1 MVSDETARLAALR
14 RYRILDTEPEQ
25 AFDDLTLLASQ
36 ICGTPMALITL
47 LDEERQWFKSRLGTS
62 ATETAR
68 SIAFCA
74 HTIQRDHVFVIPD
87 TLADERFR
95 ENPLVV
101 GEPWVRFYAGAP
113 LVTGDGQALGSL
125 CVLDRVPRT
134 LTPEQQAALDALRR
148 QAVAQ
153 LELRL
158 NVDELTKALRA
169 RDQAEEEQRRLVEEL
184 RTALEGASRLSAL
197 LPFCS
202 ACQFN
207 IVIPAD
213 PAAISTVTDGVA
225 QALQNKP
232 GVVGHEFEIELA
244 LQEALANAIRH
255 GCHGDRTKFIQC
267 CVTYEDAGDV
277 LIVVRDPGPGFDLAD
292 VPNPL
297 EGPNV
302 LKGNG
307 RGIFLINQ
315 LMDEVRFADGG
326 RELHMRKGRN
336 GRETTGSGLVDQG
349 IFGNARRLGEC
360 VSAEREP

>member
-1 MVSDETARLAALR
+1 MATDETARLAALR

-36 ICGTPMALITL
+36 ICRAPIALITIL
-47 LDEERQWFKSRLGTS
+47 NEDRQWYKSRVGTS

-74 HTIQRDHVFVIPD
+74 HTIQQDGLFVVTD
-87 TLADERFR
+87 TMADERFR

-101 GEPWVRFYAGAP
+101 GEPHVRFYAGAP
-113 LVTGDGQALGSL
+113 LITHDGHALGSL
-125 CVLDRVPRT
+125 CVFDRVPRS
-134 LTPEQQAALDALRR
+134 LTPAEATALEALRR

-158 NVDELTKALRA
+158 NVDELALALRE
-169 RDQAEEEQRRLVEEL
+169 RDRAEEAEARLVQEL
-184 RTALEGASRLSAL
+184 RAALDGAKQLSAL

-213 PAAISTVTDGVA
+213 PAAIETVTEGVA
-225 QALQNKP
+225 HALRGKP
-232 GVVGHEFEIELA
+232 GVAGHEYEIELA

-255 GCHGDRTKFIQC
+255 GCHGDPTKLVQC
-267 CVTYEDAGDV
+267 CVTYGDTGDL
-277 LIVVRDPGPGFDLAD
+277 LIVVRDPGPGFD
-292 VPNPL
+292 VNSVTNPL
-297 EGPNV
+297 DEANM
-302 LKGNG
+302 LKPHG
-307 RGIFLINQ
+307 RGIFLMNQ

-326 RELHMRKGRN
+326 RELQMRKRH
-336 GRETTGSGLVDQG
+336 T
-349 IFGNARRLGEC
+349 A
-360 VSAEREP
+360 AA

>member
-1 MVSDETARLAALR
+1 MMNNDETARLAALR

-36 ICGTPMALITL
+36 ICATPIALITL
-47 LDEERQWFKSRLGTS
+47 LDEKRQWFKARTGIS

-68 SIAFCA
+68 SVSFCA
-74 HTIQRDHVFVIPD
+74 HTIQTSGLFVVPD
-87 TLADERFR
+87 TLADARFR

-101 GEPWVRFYAGAP
+101 DAPGIRFYAGSP
-113 LVTGDGQALGSL
+113 LITHDGHALGSL
-125 CVLDRVPRT
+125 CVFDRVPRT
-134 LTPEQQAALDALRR
+134 LTAEQQGALDALRR

-158 NVDELTKALRA
+158 NVDELARALEA
-169 RDQAEEEQRRLVEEL
+169 RDQAEDAERRLVLEL
-184 RTALEGASRLSAL
+184 RAALDGSKQLSAL

-213 PAAISTVTDGVA
+213 PAAIGVVTDGVA
-225 QALQNKP
+225 HALRNKP

-255 GCHGDRTKFIQC
+255 GCQGDRTKSVQC
-267 CVTYEDAGDV
+267 CVTYDDAGDV
-277 LIVVRDPGPGFDLAD
+277 LIVVRDPGPGFDISR
-292 VPNPL
+292 VSNPL
-297 EGPNV
+297 ETRN
-302 LKGNG
+302 LFKGNG

-315 LMDEVRFADGG
+315 MMDEVRFADGG
-326 RELHMRKGRN
+326 RELRMRKGRRGGTDLN
-336 GRETTGSGLVDQG
+336 ETTC
-349 IFGNARRLGEC
+349 RRIG
-360 VSAEREP
+360 VGHSS

>member
-1 MVSDETARLAALR
+1 MTRTPTIANDETARLAALR

-25 AFDDLTLLASQ
+25 AFDDLTLLAAQS
-36 ICGTPMALITL
+36 CGTPIALITL
-47 LDEERQWFKSRLGTS
+47 LDEDRQWFKSRLGTS

-68 SIAFCA
+68 SVAFCA
-74 HTIQRDHVFVIPD
+74 HTIQQHDLFVVPD

-95 ENPLVV
+95 DNPLVV
-101 GEPWVRFYAGAP
+101 GEPWVRFYMGAP
-113 LVTGDGQALGSL
+113 LVTHDGHALGSL

-134 LTPEQQAALDALRR
+134 LTPEQQGALAALRR

-158 NVDELTKALRA
+158 NVDELAQALRE
-169 RDQAEEEQRRLVEEL
+169 RDHAEEAQQRLVEEL
-184 RTALEGASRLSAL
+184 QDRLETARRLSAL

-213 PAAISTVTDGVA
+213 PAAIRTVTDGVA
-225 QALQNKP
+225 QALCNKP

-244 LQEALANAIRH
+244 LQEALANAIQH
-255 GCHGDRTKFIQC
+255 GCQGDPTKLIQC
-267 CVTYEDAGDV
+267 LVTYEDAGDV
-277 LIVVRDPGPGFDLAD
+277 LIVVRDPGPGFEVAG
-292 VPNPL
+292 VPDPL
-297 EGPNV
+297 DGTNL
-302 LKGNG
+302 LKGSG

-326 RELHMRKGRN
+326 RELHMRKR
-336 GRETTGSGLVDQG
+336 RE
-349 IFGNARRLGEC
+349 A
-360 VSAEREP
+360 AERLP

>member
-1 MVSDETARLAALR
+1 MVNDETGRLAALR
-14 RYRILDTEPEQ
+14 RYRILDSEPEQ

-36 ICGTPMALITL
+36 ICGTPIALITL
-47 LDEERQWFKSRLGTS
+47 LDETRQWFKSRVGVS

-74 HTIQRDHVFVIPD
+74 HTIQLDDLFVIPD

-101 GEPWVRFYAGAP
+101 DEPRIRFYAGSP
-113 LVTGDGQALGSL
+113 LVTHDGHALGSL
-125 CVLDRVPRT
+125 CVMDRVPRT
-134 LTPEQQAALDALRR
+134 LTPEQHGALDALRR

-153 LELRL
+153 LELRQ
-158 NVDELTKALRA
+158 NVDDLARALRR
-169 RDQAEEEQRRLVEEL
+169 RDQAEEAERRLILEL
-184 RTALEGASRLSAL
+184 RAALDGAKQLSAL

-213 PAAISTVTDGVA
+213 PAAIRTVTDGVA
-225 QALQNKP
+225 QALRNKP
-232 GVVGHEFEIELA
+232 GIAGHEFEIELA

-255 GCHGDRTKFIQC
+255 GCQGDPTKFVQC
-267 CVTYEDAGDV
+267 CVTYEDAGNV
-277 LIVVRDPGPGFDLAD
+277 LVVVRDPGPGFDVNR

-297 EGPNV
+297 EGSNV

-315 LMDEVRFADGG
+315 LMDDVRFADGG
-326 RELHMRKGRN
+326 RELHMRKGHRVQN
-336 GRETTGSGLVDQG
+336 ELNDVALVMQCRG
-349 IFGNARRLGEC
+349 HA
-360 VSAEREP
+360 S

>member
-1 MVSDETARLAALR
+1 MVSDEAARLAALR

-25 AFDDLTLLASQ
+25 SFDDLTFLASQ
-36 ICGTPMALITL
+36 ICGTPVALITL

-74 HTIQRDHVFVIPD
+74 HTIQEDALFVVPD
-87 TLADERFR
+87 TLADDRFR

-113 LVTGDGQALGSL
+113 LVTRDGQALGSL

-134 LTPEQQAALDALRR
+134 LTREQQTALDSLRR

-158 NVDELTKALRA
+158 NVDELAQALRE
-169 RDQAEEEQRRLVEEL
+169 RDQAEAAQRRLVQEL
-184 RTALEGASRLSAL
+184 RVALDSASRLSAL
-197 LPFCS
+197 LPYCS
-202 ACQFN
+202 ACQFD

-213 PAAISTVTDGVA
+213 PAAISTVTEGVA
-225 QALQNKP
+225 QALVNKP

-255 GCHGDRTKFIQC
+255 GCQCDRTKFIQC
-267 CVTYEDAGDV
+267 CVTYDGAGDV
-277 LIVVRDPGPGFDLAD
+277 LIVVRDPGPGFEVAD
-292 VPNPL
+292 VPDPL
-297 EGPNV
+297 DGTNV
-302 LKGNG
+302 FKGNG

-336 GRETTGSGLVDQG
+336 GV
-349 IFGNARRLGEC
+349 
-360 VSAEREP
+360 ERQP